1 MQIIFLN
8 GRQESATKSKLEVPT
23 LKPPPNAA
31 PFSEEWL
38 AAIEAAGEVRDFLTE
53 LDIFYD

>member
-1 MQIIFLN
+1 MQINILN
-8 GRQESATKSKLEVPT
+8 GRQESATKSKREVPT

-38 AAIEAAGEVRDFLTE
+38 AAIEAAGEVTDFLTE
-53 LDIFYD
+53 LHIFYD